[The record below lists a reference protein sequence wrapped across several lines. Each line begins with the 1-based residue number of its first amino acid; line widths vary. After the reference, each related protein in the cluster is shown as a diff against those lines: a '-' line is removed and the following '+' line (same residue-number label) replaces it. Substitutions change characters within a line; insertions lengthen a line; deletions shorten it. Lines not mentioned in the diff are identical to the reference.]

1 MFGYNTK
8 LAGCMSKPPKN
19 CPLGGP
25 REGTYNPPIP
35 ETVSIDPL
43 LSAMTPLERA
53 ASAVVTSKELFVESV
68 LRDDSPILEGD
79 PPKTIFSQPMIDD
92 LVPGYLIRLR
102 RTFVVLAF
110 DALCRPPQH
119 PWRPPTHLERQAL

>member
-1 MFGYNTK
+1 
-8 LAGCMSKPPKN
+8 
-19 CPLGGP
+19 
-25 REGTYNPPIP
+25 
-35 ETVSIDPL
+35 
-43 LSAMTPLERA
+43 MTPLERA

-110 DALCRPPQH
+110 VCTLFAVPHSTPGVLR
-119 PWRPPTHLERQAL
+119 LI